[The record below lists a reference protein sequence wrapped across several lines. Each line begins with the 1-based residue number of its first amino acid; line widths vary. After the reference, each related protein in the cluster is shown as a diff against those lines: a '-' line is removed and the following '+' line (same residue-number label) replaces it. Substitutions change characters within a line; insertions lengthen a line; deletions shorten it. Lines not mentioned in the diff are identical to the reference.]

1 MPSLADIVGTNAWAK
16 RTQKSERFHEVL
28 NYLGA
33 FENLMTY
40 QRHNNQSQL
49 TCTKGA
55 GQAVRVIRIE
65 STETTPTKQITLDTK
80 LGVTV
85 ATLHHLR
92 RRVER
97 VKRLI
102 QLNAPEIV
110 RLSEAMEI
118 VGCLEHLFEDGLDG
132 MPSED
137 EVYAIVEAKEQRE
150 YEERISQRVREVK
163 NKLGI
168 KGHDPTLRWLYGLK
182 DNPYGE
188 GWAVDISSYLIRTFG
203 MYVVNAKDPSYE
215 GWDGKGVSYEDFEEM
230 FKLEEEENTSE
241 DTDTDDEDEREVFD
255 EKIHLFYWDTF
266 YKDPKTRP
274 QFQAL
279 REYCDALS
287 NLCDTVMETYAG
299 AMESKNETLRKDLDE
314 HPLVTELF
322 KAQAVVH
329 TLTTDREVHW
339 KLVQAY
345 IQRWA
350 DLPPVTEDEN
360 QDDLPMS
367 EVREMRYINTVE
379 EVYESAQSKK
389 NN

>member
-1 MPSLADIVGTNAWAK
+1 
-16 RTQKSERFHEVL
+16 
-28 NYLGA
+28 
-33 FENLMTY
+33 MTY
-40 QRHNNQSQL
+40 LRHNEQSQL
-49 TCTKGA
+49 TRTKGA

-65 STETTPTKQITLDTK
+65 STETTATPQITLDTK

-85 ATLHHLR
+85 ATLHSLR
-92 RRVER
+92 KRVNR
-97 VKRLI
+97 IKRLI
-102 QLNAPEIV
+102 QLDAPEIV
-110 RLSEAMEI
+110 RFAEAMDV
-118 VGCLEHLFEDGLDG
+118 VGRLDKLFERGLDG

-150 YEERISQRVREVK
+150 YEERISLKVREVK

-182 DNPYGE
+182 DNPYSE
-188 GWAVDISSYLIRTFG
+188 GWAVDLSSYLIRTFG
-203 MYVVNAKDPSYE
+203 MYVVKAKDPSYE

-230 FKLEEEENTSE
+230 FKLEEE
-241 DTDTDDEDEREVFD
+241 DTDTDEREVFD
-255 EKIHLFYWDTF
+255 EKIHLLYWDTF

-279 REYCDALS
+279 RGYHDRLSSLCDA
-287 NLCDTVMETYAG
+287 VMEIYAG
-299 AMESKNETLRKDLDE
+299 ALESKNETLRKDLEAD
-314 HPLVTELF
+314 PLVTELF
-322 KAQAVVH
+322 KAHAVVH
-329 TLTTDREVHW
+329 SLTTDRGVHW

-379 EVYESAQSKK
+379 EVYESTQPKK